1 MAFDPVASQSELFGL
16 EQPGSAP
23 PQKPG
28 FDRAKLMRLIPLVAA
43 AAKGGPGAIEGLLQG
58 YQQAEAQKQQQAQQ
72 QATTQRQSMLD
83 QSLLQDRAFSQ
94 DMRLAEF
101 TQKQADA
108 RAKLMEAF
116 TSATGELD
124 NADDVRAVAA
134 QYEQQGRPLGMRPG
148 TFEHQAMIRLTPST
162 LERKAAEKK
171 ITALKSQFGVEKWM
185 EQGAK
190 FTHVVNGRTV
200 PFTELLSMA
209 GMTPDPNAPQAA
221 PQSAIATDVPLDR
234 QHAAA
239 LVSGNEALAKQ
250 IEDAMRRQDMAKS
263 QPVDPQM
270 AQLNRQIAEMRLE
283 NMRTA
288 KDTTGLP
295 PRVQRQ
301 VDAQAKGFDT
311 QPVTKRVQIMAEAVS
326 FVSALDPNSKN
337 PADDQALI
345 YAFAKAMDPD
355 SVVREGEYATVQK
368 YAQSWVESFGFN
380 ALRVLQN
387 REFLTPQARANLK
400 STITARF
407 AAAKQQ
413 YDNVRREYGRRINRL
428 TGQVDGEDYLIDYG
442 AAFPGGRSRSTESVD
457 PGANPFRRGQ

>member
-1 MAFDPVASQSELFGL
+1 MAFDPVASQSELYAL
-16 EQPGSAP
+16 EQPGQAQ

-28 FDRAKLMRLIPLVAA
+28 FDKSKLLRLIPLVAA

-58 YQQAEAQKQQQAQQ
+58 YQQAEALKQQQATQ
-72 QATTQRQSMLD
+72 QAQTQRQSILD
-83 QSLLQDRAFSQ
+83 QSLLQDRQFSQ
-94 DMRLAEF
+94 DMRIADLA
-101 TQKQADA
+101 QKQADA

-116 TSATGELD
+116 TAASGDLD
-124 NADDVRAVAA
+124 NADDVRALAG

-148 TFEHQAMIRLTPST
+148 TFEHQAMISLTPSK
-162 LERKAAEKK
+162 LERKAAEKR
-171 ITALKSQFGVEKWM
+171 INALKGQFGVEKWM

-200 PFTELLSMA
+200 PFAELLSMA
-209 GMTPDPNAPQAA
+209 GMTPDPAAQAA

-250 IEDAMRRQDMAKS
+250 IEDAMRRQDLAKS

-368 YAQSWVESFGFN
+368 YAQSWLESFGFN
-380 ALRVLQN
+380 AARVLQN

-400 STITARF
+400 ATITARF

-413 YDNVRREYGRRINRL
+413 YDNVRREYGRRINML